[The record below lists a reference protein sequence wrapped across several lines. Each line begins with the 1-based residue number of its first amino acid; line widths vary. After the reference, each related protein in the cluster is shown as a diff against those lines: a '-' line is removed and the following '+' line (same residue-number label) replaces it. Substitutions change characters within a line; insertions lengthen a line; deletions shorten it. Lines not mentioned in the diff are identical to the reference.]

1 MGNTSQLG
9 KMFSS
14 AQAADSAIGMASFSP
29 DPTSFRITY
38 TGKNFEFLRGLALK
52 VAGISL
58 ADHKRSMVFR
68 RLVKRVASK
77 GFESFDQYCNYL
89 SSPAGEAE
97 VQQFVN
103 ALTTNKTDFFR
114 EIHHFEHF
122 AAYLKRQSAGLAS
135 RRLRIWSAG
144 CSSGQEPYSIA
155 MSLLEHL
162 PNIRNSDV
170 RILATDIDTDI
181 LAKAER
187 GIFQHGDL
195 EGLPKGYLAKYSDTL
210 TENLESRKVTG
221 AVRDLVTFRKL
232 NLHSDWPMRGPFD
245 VIFCRN
251 VVIYFDKQ
259 AQRVLFDR
267 FANLLSDGGILYIG
281 HSESLF
287 RVTERFRSDGQS
299 AYRKIS

>member
-1 MGNTSQLG
+1 MNNSSPLG
-9 KMFSS
+9 LKFRSPHYVNSAKGAEYPPLDMTGFSIS
-14 AQAADSAIGMASFSP
+14 
-29 DPTSFRITY
+29 Y
-38 TGKNFEFLRGLALK
+38 TDKNFEFLRAMALE

-68 RLVKRVASK
+68 RLVRRVASK
-77 GFESFDQYCNYL
+77 GFESFDQYCEYL
-89 SSPAGEAE
+89 SSLAGEAE
-97 VQQFVN
+97 VQQFIN

-114 EIHHFEHF
+114 ENHHFKHF
-122 AAYLKRQSAGLAS
+122 EEYLKQLPSGLTS
-135 RRLRIWSAG
+135 RRLRVWSAG

-162 PNIRNSDV
+162 PNIKNLDA

-187 GIFQHGDL
+187 GIFQPVELQDL
-195 EGLPKGYLAKYSDTL
+195 PSAYLTKYTDSLIDKS
-210 TENLESRKVTG
+210 ESRKVTD
-221 AVRDLVTFRKL
+221 AVRNLVTFRKL
-232 NLHSDWPMRGPFD
+232 NLHSGWPMKGPFD

-251 VVIYFDKQ
+251 VVIYFDRE

-267 FANLLSDGGILYIG
+267 FANQLSDGGILYIG

-287 RVTERFRSDGQS
+287 RVTERFRADGQS
-299 AYRKIS
+299 VYRKIS

>member
-1 MGNTSQLG
+1 MQNSSQLG
-9 KMFSS
+9 LMLRSTK
-14 AQAADSAIGMASFSP
+14 ASVGAKRVESISP
-29 DPTSFRITY
+29 DPSSFNISY

-68 RLVKRVASK
+68 RLVRRVVGK
-77 GFESFDQYCNYL
+77 GFESFDLYCEYL

-97 VQQFVN
+97 VQQFIN

-114 EIHHFEHF
+114 EIHHFNHF
-122 AAYLKRQSAGLAS
+122 EAYLKQYAERPSS

-210 TENLESRKVTG
+210 TSNLESRKVTG

>member
-1 MGNTSQLG
+1 MLNSSPLG
-9 KMFSS
+9 LMLGPTQATNSVKGMRSS
-14 AQAADSAIGMASFSP
+14 SP
-29 DPTSFRITY
+29 DPAFFKISY

-68 RLVKRVASK
+68 RLVRRVASK
-77 GFESFDQYCNYL
+77 GFESFDQYCEYL
-89 SSPAGEAE
+89 SSLAGEAE

-114 EIHHFEHF
+114 EIHHFKHF
-122 AAYLKRQSAGLAS
+122 EAYLKQLPSGPAS
-135 RRLRIWSAG
+135 RRLRVWSAG
-144 CSSGQEPYSIA
+144 CSSGPEPYSIA

-162 PNIRNSDV
+162 PNIRNMDA

-187 GIFQHGDL
+187 GIFQHVEL
-195 EGLPKGYLAKYSDTL
+195 QGLSKAYLAKYSDTMAD
-210 TENLESRKVTG
+210 NLESRKVTT

-232 NLHSDWPMRGPFD
+232 NLHSDWPMQGPFD

-287 RVTERFRSDGQS
+287 RVSERFRPDGQS